1 MFGAWFQPF
10 TQISQWRLVVFA
22 KELEVDGSVEYL
34 VNLRSSD
41 HVSFLAQGYPAAR
54 FTEEAEN
61 FAHEHQDVRFENG
74 VQFGDLIEFC
84 DFNYIAGVTRV
95 NLATF
100 WSLANA
106 PGTPKNVRIDTLQ
119 LTNDS
124 TLRWNASTAADLSGY
139 EVLWRESTATEW
151 ESAVPVGDVTE
162 VTLDISKDNVQFGVR
177 AVDKKGHHSPAGFP
191 VPG

>member
-1 MFGAWFQPF
+1 
-10 TQISQWRLVVFA
+10 
-22 KELEVDGSVEYL
+22 
-34 VNLRSSD
+34 
-41 HVSFLAQGYPAAR
+41 
-54 FTEEAEN
+54 
-61 FAHEHQDVRFENG
+61 

-84 DFNYIAGVTRV
+84 DFNFIARVARV

-106 PGTPKNVRIDTLQ
+106 PGTPKNVRIDTTQ

-124 TLRWNASTAADLSGY
+124 TLLWDADVAADLSGY
-139 EVLWRESTATEW
+139 EVVVRESTTPEW
-151 ESAVPVGDVTE
+151 ELAVPVGNVTN

-191 VPG
+191 VPI